1 MSLLFSRRFIARND
15 LHTTEGSSIAMLL
28 SHEVSFILLLLQS
41 AMKVK
46 ILLVLLLCNPK
57 GIGID
62 TRKFTYERIVCCL
75 CYPFTQANVYVHM
88 SNGSYIKRPSVLDY
102 VRIY

>member
-1 MSLLFSRRFIARND
+1 
-15 LHTTEGSSIAMLL
+15 MLL